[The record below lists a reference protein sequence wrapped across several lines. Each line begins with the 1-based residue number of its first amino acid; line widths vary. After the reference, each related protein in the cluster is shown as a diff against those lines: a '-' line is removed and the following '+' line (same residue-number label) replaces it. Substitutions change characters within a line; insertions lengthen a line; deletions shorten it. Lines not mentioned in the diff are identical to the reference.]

1 MNGNE
6 IRVSGTQAFMGKEIP
21 VILGGFGEGQKA
33 VLAKTISEIHEVET
47 KYINKLI
54 NKNYRRFKEG
64 VDIIDL
70 KTGSPKAFVLQ
81 LGFTNAQWGN
91 ANNIYL
97 LSERGYAKLNNAI
110 NTHCQST
117 LKQGIPHPQSPGRV
131 IEVNVINEYDVMRFK
146 DNRCV
151 DMMKYN
157 NRKRVF

>member
-1 MNGNE
+1 MNSNE
-6 IRVSGTQAFMGKEIP
+6 IRITGTRAFMGREIP
-21 VILGGFGEGQKA
+21 VILGGFGERQKA
-33 VLAKTISEIHEVET
+33 VLAKTISEIHKVET

-64 VDIIDL
+64 VDIIGL

-97 LSERGYAKLNNAI
+97 LSERGYAKPNNAI
-110 NTHCQST
+110 NAHCQST
-117 LKQGIPHPQSPGRV
+117 LKQGIPHPQSPGKV

-146 DNRCV
+146 GNKCI